1 MKRASTWIRSFHDR
15 QGPRAGCSRKR
26 DTVEREKRLR
36 RQAEGRALPSFVH
49 FVHGRRGGGGQER
62 TKPPPERGSSR
73 IAPFVTSAFNR
84 THCHT
89 VASRKHDVSKW
100 RSRFIKF
107 CYPSESIV
115 PRRGGPGDHLAVPPT
130 MKRFAPPAHYPAIM
144 RVLRARCVGCDR
156 LGVAEEEPRTTAIH
170 SLPGAL
176 KARKTSSIC
185 GLVAAQAPYNSIK
198 TCCCALHGETRG

>member
-1 MKRASTWIRSFHDR
+1 MDSIDKVRLLVNEIQSNGKSVLRGEAYARVSSTGRGKGASLFCPFR
-15 QGPRAGCSRKR
+15 PR
-26 DTVEREKRLR
+26 T
-36 RQAEGRALPSFVH
+36 EGW
-49 FVHGRRGGGGQER
+49 GGGKER

-100 RSRFIKF
+100 WSRFIKF

-115 PRRGGPGDHLAVPPT
+115 PRRDGPGDHLAVPPT

-144 RVLRARCVGCDR
+144 RVVRTRCVVG
-156 LGVAEEEPRTTAIH
+156 AIVWAWRKKSHAPQRSTRYRGH
-170 SLPGAL
+170 S
-176 KARKTSSIC
+176 KARKTSRIC
-185 GLVAAQAPYNSIK
+185 GLDAAQAPYNSVK
-198 TCCCALHGETRG
+198 ACCCALHGETRGT